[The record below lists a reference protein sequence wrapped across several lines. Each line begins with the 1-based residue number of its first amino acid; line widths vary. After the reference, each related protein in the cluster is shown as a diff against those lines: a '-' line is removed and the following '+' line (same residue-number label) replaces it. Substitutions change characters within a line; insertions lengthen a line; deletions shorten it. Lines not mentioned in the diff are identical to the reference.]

1 MPSIQAKIVGDF
13 CNLRCTYCRDRDFDQ
28 GRVRVMSG
36 ETLSVLI
43 RAVSALPQSVLRMH
57 WLGGEPTLAGL
68 DFFREVVR
76 LQALC
81 SGGNWRNTIQTN
93 ATLITSDWARFFKA
107 HNFKVGVSIDGT
119 QETHDLDRVNLSDK
133 GSYRQ
138 AMQGVAVLRDAEVN
152 PSVICVIT
160 RRNVGLG
167 AQMLRSLVNNGFTNI
182 SFNAFYNT
190 ATDPSRDDYAVS
202 DSEWTQFLKDVFEE
216 WVRIDRPD
224 VKVREIDQMLAWTQ
238 GKIAKSCVFRGTCSS
253 WLLVDHDGA
262 VYPCER
268 LGRPTSFGNV
278 RDSSFTEM
286 LKGSRYREF
295 AFRTREVP
303 NKCQKCEMKNF
314 CHNGC
319 VAHRTDDGDS
329 APHYVYC
336 GSRLAFH
343 KLLQN
348 SVGTLGSL
356 ASHTERG

>member
-28 GRVRVMSG
+28 GSRRVMPF
-36 ETLSVLI
+36 ETLSALI
-43 RAVSALPQSVLRMH
+43 RLTSALPQTVLRMH

-68 DFFREVVR
+68 DFFREAVR
-76 LQALC
+76 LQVH
-81 SGGNWRNTIQTN
+81 SPGNWRNTIQTN
-93 ATLITSDWARFFKA
+93 ATLITNEWAQFFRT

-119 QETHDLDRVNLSDK
+119 QETHDLDRVNLSDR
-133 GSYRQ
+133 GSYLK
-138 AMQGVAVLRDAEVN
+138 AMQGVALLRAVGVH

-167 AQMLRSLVNNGFTNI
+167 AEMLRSLVENGFTNI

-190 ATDPSRDDYAVS
+190 ATDSNRDIYAINDS
-202 DSEWTQFLKDVFEE
+202 DWTQFLKDIFEE

-238 GKIAKSCVFRGTCSS
+238 GRTAKSCVFRGTCSS

-268 LGRPTSFGNV
+268 LGRPACFGNV
-278 RDSSFTEM
+278 GTSVSFAEM
-286 LKGSRYREF
+286 LKSSEYRQF
-295 AFRTREVP
+295 ASQTHAVP
-303 NKCQKCEMKNF
+303 SKCQKCEMQNF

-343 KLLQN
+343 SFLQTR
-348 SVGTLGSL
+348 VKTLSIPNV
-356 ASHTERG
+356 